1 MTYNI
6 VNIRGTSG
14 SGKTTVVTR
23 LLEEWKLLG
32 VPLGPAETRVIQGK
46 ERRIGHLAGSLFIV
60 GRYDTTCGGCDTMS
74 WKGAA
79 DDVCDLVREKY
90 RFGPVLFEGLMVS
103 GWGTGRLRSLW
114 EETEQK
120 LHVIQLT
127 TPLEEC
133 LNSVNTRRQEA
144 YARKLREKPGVML
157 PPLKPLNPENT
168 TAKWHGTMRGSE
180 LLKKSGVPVE
190 FLDREAAYQRAKE
203 LLA

>member
-1 MTYNI
+1 
-6 VNIRGTSG
+6 
-14 SGKTTVVTR
+14 
-23 LLEEWKLLG
+23 
-32 VPLGPAETRVIQGK
+32 
-46 ERRIGHLAGSLFIV
+46 
-60 GRYDTTCGGCDTMS
+60 
-74 WKGAA
+74 
-79 DDVCDLVREKY
+79 
-90 RFGPVLFEGLMVS
+90 MVS

-133 LNSVNTRRQEA
+133 LESVRVRRAAAHAAKQA
-144 YARKLREKPGVML
+144 AKPGAEL

-180 LLKKSGVPVE
+180 LLQKSGVPVL

>member
-46 ERRIGHLAGSLFIV
+46 ERRVGHLAGSLFIV
-60 GRYDTTCGGCDTMS
+60 GRYDTTCGGCDTMN

-90 RFGPVLFEGLMVS
+90 HFGPVLFEGLMVS

-114 EETEQK
+114 EETGGK

-127 TPLEEC
+127 TSLEEC
-133 LNSVNTRRQEA
+133 LASVRQRREER
-144 YARKLREKPGVML
+144 ARAAGKEV
-157 PPLKPLNPENT
+157 KPLNPDNT
-168 TAKWHGTMRGSE
+168 VMKWHGTMRGSE
-180 LLKKSGVPVE
+180 LLVKSGVPVE
-190 FLDREAAYQRAKE
+190 FLGRDAALARAVE
-203 LLA
+203 LLR

>member
-1 MTYNI
+1 MAYNI

-23 LLEEWKLLG
+23 LIEYWCAEGLDLELPDGEE
-32 VPLGPAETRVIQGK
+32 VAGK
-46 ERRIGHLAGSLFIV
+46 MRKIGHRCGNVFVV

-79 DDVCDLVREKY
+79 DYVCELVRH
-90 RFGPVLFEGLMVS
+90 RAQLGPVLFEGLMVS

-114 EETEQK
+114 EQTERK

-133 LNSVNTRRQEA
+133 LESVRARRA
-144 YARKLREKPGVML
+144 AAHAAKAAARPGVEL
-157 PPLKPLNPENT
+157 PPLKPLNPDNT
-168 TAKWHGTMRGSE
+168 VAKWHGTMRGSE
-180 LLKKSGVPVE
+180 LLQKSGVPVL
-190 FLDREAAYQRAKE
+190 FLDREAAYHRAKE
-203 LLA
+203 LLS